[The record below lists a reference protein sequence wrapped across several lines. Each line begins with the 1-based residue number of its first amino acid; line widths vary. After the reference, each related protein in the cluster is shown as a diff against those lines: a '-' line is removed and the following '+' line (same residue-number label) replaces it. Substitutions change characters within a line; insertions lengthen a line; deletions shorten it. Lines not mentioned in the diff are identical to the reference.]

1 MGTPLALRVDPQDRE
16 TLPSFLSRMAAVNG
30 TSVLKFCSDMGVS
43 YRGLINLNADDL
55 KTFAELSALTEA
67 QIDELVSW
75 TGQAV
80 GDVRMR
86 FRDEIF
92 VSRAL
97 RNPTMRGCPACLK
110 EDFDNGPG
118 APSRSMVMRG
128 DWQLRDA
135 TICVRHGRPLVDL
148 WHDTSLPSRMNIG
161 AHLDILKDQI
171 GNGAMAGVP
180 VVPSPY
186 DRWLDARLASGTD
199 DTWLFDQPLYAA
211 TTFIRLLGKEL
222 VRQSLWKCQ
231 DLYEPERA
239 AQAAGFDVV
248 RRGPAAIRDA
258 LERLAA
264 RAPAGTS
271 TPNKAF
277 GQLYRDMARAHL
289 EDELFKD
296 FRAIMRKVILDTW
309 PIASGEDVLGESL
322 SERRLYAI
330 NAAAQDAGIGPKLM
344 GQLLVE
350 AGALNDIDM
359 GQTFPAGP
367 FRDLI
372 AEIPQR
378 VGNAEMCKAMG
389 ATRHEFEALA
399 TDGAIAPRTKISTIK
414 APWLVS
420 DGMTLIEELDG
431 LAIRVEGLGSD
442 WERLIK
448 ARARA
453 GLSFDQLLR
462 QIRKSRMKLAKPKG
476 EAGFSGF
483 HVLKSNVDALKT
495 RHARAN
501 LSVEG
506 LVPAAVFARQIGL
519 RDGGKFLQF
528 LEAGHSPSRLV
539 QVPNRRAP
547 RRFLD
552 AEDIAAFRQ
561 KFVTPTMLMEET
573 GLSRNTIL
581 ANLRA
586 EGAKPFRPD
595 GQDFGNLFPR
605 SKAVLCVFQLS
616 EARQREFSF

>member
-55 KTFAELSALTEA
+55 KTFADLSALTEA
-67 QIDELVSW
+67 QISELVSW

-86 FRDEIF
+86 FRGEIF

-110 EDFDNGPG
+110 EDLDTEPR
-118 APSRSMVMRG
+118 APSRRMVMRG

-135 TICVRHGRPLVDL
+135 TICVKHERPLLDL

-161 AHLDILKDQI
+161 AHLDLLKDQI
-171 GNGAMAGVP
+171 GSGAMAGAP
-180 VVPSPY
+180 VAPSPY

-199 DTWLFDQPLYAA
+199 DTWLSGQPLYAA
-211 TTFIRLLGKEL
+211 TTFLRLLGTEL
-222 VRQSLWKCQ
+222 VRQNLWKSP
-231 DLYEPERA
+231 DLFEPERA
-239 AQAAGFDVV
+239 AQAAGFDLVS
-248 RRGPAAIRDA
+248 RGPAAIRSA
-258 LERLAA
+258 LDRLAA

-277 GQLYRDMARAHL
+277 GQLFRDMARAHL
-289 EDELFKD
+289 EDELFAD
-296 FRAIMRKVILDTW
+296 FRAIMREVILDTW

-350 AGALNDIDM
+350 AGALNEIDM
-359 GQTFPAGP
+359 GQTFPAEP

-399 TDGAIAPRTKISTIK
+399 TDGAIAPRTKVSTVK

-420 DGMTLIEELDG
+420 DGMALIEELDG
-431 LAIRVEGLGSD
+431 LAIRAGSLGSD

-462 QIRKSRMKLAKPKG
+462 KIRKSSLKLAKPKG
-476 EAGFSGF
+476 EAGFSRF
-483 HVLKSNVDALKT
+483 HVLKAEVDALRTK
-495 RHARAN
+495 HAHAKP
-501 LSVEG
+501 SFEA
-506 LVPAAVFARQIGL
+506 LVPAAVFGRQIGL
-519 RDGGKFLQF
+519 RDGGKFLRF
-528 LEAGHSPSRLV
+528 LEASNSPIVSH
-539 QVPNRRAP
+539 
-547 RRFLD
+547 
-552 AEDIAAFRQ
+552 
-561 KFVTPTMLMEET
+561 LM
-573 GLSRNTIL
+573 
-581 ANLRA
+581 
-586 EGAKPFRPD
+586 
-595 GQDFGNLFPR
+595 
-605 SKAVLCVFQLS
+605 V
-616 EARQREFSF
+616 

>member
-1 MGTPLALRVDPQDRE
+1 MGTPLALRVHPQDRE

-55 KTFAELSALTEA
+55 KIFADLSSLTEA
-67 QIDELVSW
+67 QISELVSW
-75 TGQAV
+75 TGQAI

-86 FRDEIF
+86 FRGEIF

-97 RNPTMRGCPACLK
+97 RNPTMRGCPSCLK
-110 EDFDNGPG
+110 EDLDNEPG
-118 APSRSMVMRG
+118 APSRTMVMRG

-135 TICVRHGRPLVDL
+135 TICVRHQRPLVDF
-148 WHDTSLPSRMNIG
+148 WHDASLPSRMNIG
-161 AHLDILKDQI
+161 AHLALLKDQI
-171 GNGAMAGVP
+171 GSGAMAGAP
-180 VVPSPY
+180 VAPSPY

-199 DTWLFDQPLYAA
+199 DTWLSDQPLYAA
-211 TTFIRLLGKEL
+211 TTFIRLLGTEL
-222 VRQSLWKCQ
+222 VRQNLWRNSDPC
-231 DLYEPERA
+231 EPECA
-239 AQAAGFDVV
+239 AHAAGFDVV
-248 RRGPAAIRDA
+248 SRGPSAIRDA

-264 RAPAGTS
+264 LAPAGTS

-289 EDELFKD
+289 EDELFTD
-296 FRAIMRKVILDTW
+296 FRAIMREVILDTW

-350 AGALNDIDM
+350 AGALNEIDM
-359 GQTFPAGP
+359 GQTFPAEP

-399 TDGAIAPRTKISTIK
+399 TDGAITPRTKISTVK

-420 DGMTLIEELDG
+420 DWMALIEELDG

-453 GLSFDQLLR
+453 GLSFDELLR
-462 QIRKSRMKLAKPKG
+462 QIRKSSMTLAKPKA
-476 EAGFSGF
+476 ETGFSGF
-483 HVLKSNVDALKT
+483 HVLKAEVDALKT
-495 RHARAN
+495 RHTHTN
-501 LSVEG
+501 PTLEG
-506 LVPAAVFARQIGL
+506 LVPAAVFGRQIGL

-539 QVPNRRAP
+539 QVPSRRAP
-547 RRFLD
+547 RRFLS

-561 KFVTPTMLMEET
+561 KFVTPSMLMEET
-573 GLSRNTIL
+573 GLPRNTIL
-581 ANLRA
+581 AQLRA
-586 EGAKPFRPD
+586 EGAEPFKPS

-605 SKAVLCVFQLS
+605 SKAVLCVSQLS
-616 EARQREFSF
+616 EARQRAFSF

>member
-1 MGTPLALRVDPQDRE
+1 MGTPLALRVHPQDRE

-55 KTFAELSALTEA
+55 KTFADLSALTEA
-67 QIDELVSW
+67 QIDELVSG

-86 FRDEIF
+86 FRGEIF

-110 EDFDNGPG
+110 EDLDTEPG
-118 APSRSMVMRG
+118 APSRRMVMRG

-135 TICVRHGRPLVDL
+135 TICVRHQHPLIDL

-161 AHLDILKDQI
+161 AHLDLLKDQI
-171 GNGAMAGVP
+171 GNGTRAGVA
-180 VVPSPY
+180 VAPSPY

-199 DTWLFDQPLYAA
+199 DTWLSDQPLYAA
-211 TTFIRLLGKEL
+211 TTFIRLLGTEL
-222 VRQSLWKCQ
+222 VRQGLCKIP
-231 DLYEPERA
+231 DLHGPERA

-248 RRGPAAIRDA
+248 SQGPYAIRGA

-277 GQLYRDMARAHL
+277 GELYRDMARAHL
-289 EDELFKD
+289 EDELFTD
-296 FRAIMRKVILDTW
+296 FRAIMREVILENW

-350 AGALNDIDM
+350 AGALNEIDM
-359 GQTFPAGP
+359 GQTFPAEP

-399 TDGAIAPRTKISTIK
+399 TDGAIAPRTKISTVK
-414 APWLVS
+414 APWLKS
-420 DGMTLIEELDG
+420 DGMALIEELDG

-453 GLSFDQLLR
+453 GLSFHQLLK
-462 QIRKSRMKLAKPKG
+462 QIRKSSMTLAKPKG

-483 HVLKSNVDALKT
+483 HVLKAQVDALKT
-495 RHARAN
+495 RQKHSN
-501 LSVEG
+501 PSFEG
-506 LVPAAVFARQIGL
+506 LVPAAVFGRQIGL
-519 RDGGKFLQF
+519 RDGGKFLRF
-528 LEAGHSPSRLV
+528 LEAGHSQSRLV

-547 RRFLD
+547 RRYLNP
-552 AEDIAAFRQ
+552 EDIAAFRQ
-561 KFVTPTMLMEET
+561 KFVTTSMLMEET
-573 GLSRNTIL
+573 GLPRNTIL

-586 EGAKPFRPD
+586 EGVEPFRPD
-595 GQDFGNLFPR
+595 GQDFGKLFPR
-605 SKAVLCVFQLS
+605 SKAVLCVYELS

>member
-30 TSVLKFCSDMGVS
+30 TSALKFCSDMGVS
-43 YRGLINLNADDL
+43 YRGLIKLNAADL
-55 KTFAELSALTEA
+55 KNFADLSALTEA
-67 QIDELVSW
+67 QISELVSW
-75 TGQAV
+75 TGQAI
-80 GDVRMR
+80 GDIRMR
-86 FRDEIF
+86 FRGEIF

-110 EDFDNGPG
+110 EDLDTEPG
-118 APSRSMVMRG
+118 APSRRMVMRG

-135 TICVRHGRPLVDL
+135 TICVRHQHPLIDL

-161 AHLDILKDQI
+161 AHLDLLKDQI
-171 GNGAMAGVP
+171 GNGTRAGVA
-180 VVPSPY
+180 VAPSPY

-199 DTWLFDQPLYAA
+199 DTWLSDQPLYAA
-211 TTFIRLLGKEL
+211 TTFIRLLGTEL
-222 VRQSLWKCQ
+222 VRQDLWKNP
-231 DLYEPERA
+231 DLCETERA
-239 AQAAGFDVV
+239 AQAAGFDVLS
-248 RRGPAAIRDA
+248 RGPAAIRAA
-258 LERLAA
+258 LEQLAA

-289 EDELFKD
+289 EDELFTD
-296 FRAIMRKVILDTW
+296 FRAIMREVILENW

-350 AGALNDIDM
+350 AGALNETDM
-359 GQTFPAGP
+359 GQTFPAEP

-372 AEIPQR
+372 AEIPER
-378 VGNAEMCKAMG
+378 VGNAEMCRAMG

-399 TDGAIAPRTKISTIK
+399 TDGAISPRTKITTVK

-420 DGMTLIEELDG
+420 DGMALLEELDG
-431 LAIRVEGLGSD
+431 LALRTEGLGSD
-442 WERLIK
+442 WERLLK

-453 GLSFDQLLR
+453 GLSFDQLLQ
-462 QIRKSRMKLAKPKG
+462 QIRKSSMKLAKPKG

-483 HVLKSNVDALKT
+483 HVLKTEVDALKT
-495 RHARAN
+495 KHAHAN
-501 LSVEG
+501 PSFEG
-506 LVPAAVFARQIGL
+506 LVPAAVFGRQIGL
-519 RDGGKFLQF
+519 RDGGKFRLF

-539 QVPNRRAP
+539 RVPNRRAP
-547 RRFLD
+547 RRFLNS
-552 AEDIAAFRQ
+552 EDIAAFRQ
-561 KFVTPTMLMEET
+561 KFVTPSMLMEET
-573 GLSRNTIL
+573 GLPRNTIL

-586 EGAKPFRPD
+586 EGVEPFRPD
-595 GQDFGNLFPR
+595 GQDFGKLFPR
-605 SKAVLCVFQLS
+605 SKAVLCVYELS